1 MRNLSSRDLRST
13 TPNVYY
19 LFTSHVNIIHSIRYA
34 YTLVGGLC
42 KPTHFYAALTRSTLW
57 GSGLIS
63 FVRHS
68 ANSCAASM
76 RPCHMQSSL
85 VCSAMDFLSMSI
97 WFKQFTMN
105 CFKVLSE
112 HSLMKLKGICTGIG
126 LPNGFEGCMGRYIA
140 PKCKFQY
147 GMCAARLSEQGA

>member
-1 MRNLSSRDLRST
+1 MRNLSSRELRST
-13 TPNVYY
+13 PPNVYY

-34 YTLVGGLC
+34 DTLIAGLC
-42 KPTHFYAALTRSTLW
+42 KLTHNYAALTRSTRC

-68 ANSCAASM
+68 ANSCAASIL
-76 RPCHMQSSL
+76 PCHMQSSL

-97 WFKQFTMN
+97 WFRQFTMN

-112 HSLMKLKGICTGIG
+112 HSLMKLKGICAGIG
-126 LPNGFEGCMGRYIA
+126 LPYGFEGCMGRYIA
-140 PKCKFQY
+140 AKCKRQY
-147 GMCAARLSEQGA
+147 GMCAAR